1 MSKLV
6 RITCAIVD
14 TQRLTMYKE
23 DGETIIINQ
32 GDVRMKRI
40 VDDIGPQL
48 LAKGY
53 ADVDLSG
60 PPVQNSYKDFEEKS
74 SGVVKLFRI
83 AKSKLASIFRA
94 DDLMVEIVD
103 PVQLGQVPAVKTT
116 MADVPSGLVS
126 QAAEAIEQFGEDELE
141 RFRDQK
147 ALADFQEVMQH
158 ATPVTAADFDEDNV
172 AKQGVV
178 RDERGHS
185 SSHEEADAATAK
197 DTIIAVVDNKIVPG
211 VEKIKSQFAHASKN
225 GTAAVE
231 AFLSR
236 VAGIERKH
244 SVEDLLKFM
253 ERGDLPIAEDGS
265 IIIYKLLKTKGNDDG
280 TFYDVHSGNVP
291 QKVGSYVCMD
301 EKMVDHNRHQ
311 ECSNGLHVARRGY
324 LGSFSGNIMVLA
336 KVAPEDVIA
345 VPHGD
350 ANKMRVCGYH
360 IIMRLPE
367 NLKKLL
373 QSNNPM
379 TGEPEG
385 KSLLAA
391 AIAGKHI
398 GRIEEV
404 RIRGSY
410 GGDVLIT
417 PLGEAAPVFTSELE
431 TVLPTEKVEAAVAL
445 EADKGIK
452 EVAPAI
458 DPNEVAKE
466 VNAVLSRKEQAKLL
480 YADWRKAC
488 PADRPS
494 ALAVL
499 LAFKKAAKVGWDRLG
514 IPDPETQAMVCTG
527 NKPVK
532 EASIGAG
539 IVKAKAKPAVVEV
552 PAEGSARDRILKYL
566 RMGITTQAQAQQIIS
581 IKRAAKKSWEVLGVD
596 EKAVA
601 KITKL
606 AGK

>member
-14 TQRLTMYKE
+14 KQRLTMYKE

-48 LAKGY
+48 LANNY

-74 SGVVKLFRI
+74 SGMVKLFRI
-83 AKSKLASIFRA
+83 AKSKLASIFRT
-94 DDLMVEIVD
+94 DDLVAEIIE
-103 PVQLGQVPAVKTT
+103 PVQLGQVPTAKVNT
-116 MADVPSGLVS
+116 
-126 QAAEAIEQFGEDELE
+126 E
-141 RFRDQK
+141 K

-158 ATPVTAADFDEDNV
+158 ATPVTAANFDEDSV

-178 RDERGHS
+178 RDERGYS

-301 EKMVDHNRHQ
+301 EKMVDHDRHQ

-324 LGSFSGNIMVLA
+324 LGGFSGNIMVLA

-417 PLGEAAPVFTSELE
+417 PLDAAAPVVVAELA
-431 TVLPTEKVEAAVAL
+431 TLLAPEKVEAAVAL
-445 EADKGIK
+445 EADKSIK
-452 EVAPAI
+452 EVAPDI
-458 DPNEVAKE
+458 DPNEVVKE
-466 VNAVLSRKEQAKLL
+466 VKAILSRKEQAKLL
-480 YADWRKAC
+480 YDTWQAEDAANR
-488 PADRPS
+488 PA
-494 ALAVL
+494 ALEKLV
-499 LAFKKAAKVGWDRLG
+499 AFKKAAKVGWDRLG

-532 EASIGAG
+532 EASIGTG

-596 EKAVA
+596 HIMVN

-606 AGK
+606 ACK

>member
-23 DGETIIINQ
+23 DGDTIIINQ

-74 SGVVKLFRI
+74 SGVIKLFRI
-83 AKSKLASIFRA
+83 AKSKLASIFRT
-94 DDLMVEIVD
+94 DDLVAEIVD
-103 PVQLGQVPAVKTT
+103 PVQLGQVPAVVIKTS
-116 MADVPSGLVS
+116 AGH
-126 QAAEAIEQFGEDELE
+126 E
-141 RFRDQK
+141 K

-158 ATPVTAADFDEDNV
+158 ATPVAAADFDEDNV

-185 SSHEEADAATAK
+185 SRHEEADAATAK

-410 GGDVLIT
+410 GGDVLVT
-417 PLGEAAPVFTSELE
+417 PLGEAAQVFTSELE
-431 TVLPTEKVEAAVAL
+431 TVLTTEKVEAAVAL

-458 DPNEVAKE
+458 DPNDVAKE
-466 VNAVLSRKEQAKLL
+466 VNAVLSRKEQAKVL
-480 YADWRKAC
+480 YDNLAAGGQE
-488 PADRPS
+488 
-494 ALAVL
+494 ALDAIH
-499 LAFKKAAKVGWDRLG
+499 AFKKASKTSWEKLG
-514 IPDPETQAMVCTG
+514 LPDINGPVISLRET
-527 NKPVK
+527 KPVK

-539 IVKAKAKPAVVEV
+539 IDKAKVNVVIDRGRVIKPAVTEV
-552 PAEGSARDRILKYL
+552 PVEGSARERIQKYL
-566 RMGITTQAQAQQIIS
+566 SMGITNKAQAEQVIG
-581 IKRAAKKSWEVLGVD
+581 IKRASKKSWEVLGVSKV
-596 EKAVA
+596 EVNL
-601 KITKL
+601 ITKL

>member
-1 MSKLV
+1 MSNLV

-14 TQRLTMYKE
+14 TQRLTMYK
-23 DGETIIINQ
+23 DNGETIIINQ

-48 LAKGY
+48 LNNGY
-53 ADVDLSG
+53 AVVDLSG

-83 AKSKLASIFRA
+83 AKSKLASLFRT
-94 DDLMVEIVD
+94 DDPVAEIVE
-103 PVQLGQVPAVKTT
+103 PTQLGKL
-116 MADVPSGLVS
+116 PSIKV
-126 QAAEAIEQFGEDELE
+126 DTN
-141 RFRDQK
+141 K

-158 ATPVTAADFDEDNV
+158 ATPVTAAEFNEDNV

-178 RDERGHS
+178 RDSCGRS
-185 SSHEEADAATAK
+185 SSYEEADAKTAK

-236 VAGIERKH
+236 VAGIDRKH

-265 IIIYKLLKTKGNDDG
+265 IIIYKLLKTRGNDESV
-280 TFYDVHSGNVP
+280 FYDVHSGNVP

-301 EKMVDHNRHQ
+301 ESMVDHDRHQ

-404 RIRGSY
+404 RIGGARGTNI
-410 GGDVLIT
+410 VVA
-417 PLGEAAPVFTSELE
+417 PLEAASPVFALELE
-431 TVLPTEKVEAAVAL
+431 TVLTTEKVEAAVAL

-452 EVAPAI
+452 EIAPAI
-458 DPNEVAKE
+458 DPNDVAKE
-466 VNAVLSRKEQAKLL
+466 VKATEVKIVKVAPTKTKPVLKEKISEGSPRERIQKYLSIGITTKEQAMQ
-480 YADWRKAC
+480 
-488 PADRPS
+488 
-494 ALAVL
+494 V
-499 LAFKKAAKVGWDRLG
+499 
-514 IPDPETQAMVCTG
+514 
-527 NKPVK
+527 
-532 EASIGAG
+532 
-539 IVKAKAKPAVVEV
+539 
-552 PAEGSARDRILKYL
+552 
-566 RMGITTQAQAQQIIS
+566 IS
-581 IKRAAKKSWEVLGVD
+581 IKRASKKSWEVLDVTYAT
-596 EKAVA
+596 AV
-601 KITKL
+601 KIINL
-606 AGK
+606 AGD

>member
-48 LAKGY
+48 LANGY

-83 AKSKLASIFRA
+83 AKSKLASIFRT
-94 DDLMVEIVD
+94 DDPVAEIVD
-103 PVQLGQVPAVKTT
+103 PVQLGQVPTAKVNK
-116 MADVPSGLVS
+116 D
-126 QAAEAIEQFGEDELE
+126 
-141 RFRDQK
+141 K

-158 ATPVTAADFDEDNV
+158 ATPVTAANFDEDSV

-178 RDERGHS
+178 RDESGRS

-197 DTIIAVVDNKIVPG
+197 DTIIAVVGNKIVPG

-236 VAGIERKH
+236 VAGISRKH

-265 IIIYKLLKTKGNDDG
+265 IIIYKLLKTKGTDDSV
-280 TFYDVHSGNVP
+280 FYDVHSGNVP

-301 EKMVDHNRHQ
+301 EKMVDHDRHQ

-410 GGDVLIT
+410 GGDVLVT
-417 PLGEAAPVFTSELE
+417 PLDATAPVVMAELA
-431 TVLPTEKVEAAVAL
+431 TLLAPEKVEAAVAL

-480 YADWRKAC
+480 FDAWNTA
-488 PADRPS
+488 PVVDR
-494 ALAVL
+494 AERLEVL
-499 LAFKKAAKVGWDRLG
+499 MAFKKTAKVGWDRLG
-514 IPDPETQAMVCTG
+514 IPDPETQTKVCTG

-539 IVKAKAKPAVVEV
+539 VAKAKPAVVEV
-552 PAEGSARDRILKYL
+552 PVEGSARERIQKYL
-566 RMGITTQAQAQQIIS
+566 SIGITTKAQAEQVIG
-581 IKRAAKKSWEVLGVD
+581 IKRASKKSWEVLGVSS
-596 EKAVA
+596 KAQLS
-601 KITKL
+601 IIQL

>member
-1 MSKLV
+1 MSKTV

-23 DGETIIINQ
+23 DGDTIIINQ

-40 VDDIGPQL
+40 VDSIGPQL
-48 LAKGY
+48 LANGY

-83 AKSKLASIFRA
+83 AKTKLANFFRT
-94 DDLMVEIVD
+94 DDLVAEIVD
-103 PVQLGQVPAVKTT
+103 PIQLGQVPNATQ
-116 MADVPSGLVS
+116 S
-126 QAAEAIEQFGEDELE
+126 
-141 RFRDQK
+141 K

-158 ATPVTAADFDEDNV
+158 ATPVAAESFNEDSV

-178 RDERGHS
+178 RDNSGRS
-185 SSHEEADAATAK
+185 SSYEESDAKTSK
-197 DTIIAVVDNKIVPG
+197 DTIIAVVGNKIVPG
-211 VEKIKSQFAHASKN
+211 VEKIKSQFAYASKN

-231 AFLSR
+231 AFLAR
-236 VAGIERKH
+236 VAGISRKH

-253 ERGDLPIAEDGS
+253 ERGDLPIADDGS
-265 IIIYKLLKTKGNDDG
+265 IIIYKLLKTRGSDESV
-280 TFYDVHSGNVP
+280 FFDVHSGNVP

-301 EKMVDHNRHQ
+301 EKMVDHDRHQ

-385 KSLLAA
+385 RSLLAA

-398 GRIEEV
+398 GRVEEV
-404 RIRGSY
+404 RI
-410 GGDVLIT
+410 GGAKGTNIVVT
-417 PLGEAAPVFTSELE
+417 PLVGATPVFQSELA
-431 TVLPTEKVEAAVAL
+431 TLLTPEKVEAAVAL

-466 VNAVLSRKEQAKLL
+466 VKAILSRKEQAKVL
-480 YADWRKAC
+480 YDAWNTAVPPERK
-488 PADRPS
+488 S
-494 ALAVL
+494 ALIAL
-499 LAFKKAAKVGWDRLG
+499 MTFKKAAKVGWDRLG
-514 IPDPETQAMVCTG
+514 IPDPETQTMVATG
-527 NKPVK
+527 NKPVAK
-532 EASIGAG
+532 VKAGKLKPVKQVHVVDFGDEPKDRTSDVDDSSVPTGSYKDRIQKYLSIGVHTAD
-539 IVKAKAKPAVVEV
+539 I
-552 PAEGSARDRILKYL
+552 ARKVYGLKK
-566 RMGITTQAQAQQIIS
+566 QS
-581 IKRAAKKSWEVLGVD
+581 KKSWETLGVNQLIVD
-596 EKAVA
+596 N
-601 KITKL
+601 IL
-606 AGK
+606 RQIGK